1 LSVSSDIREQTKE
14 RNLSLA
20 ALFCAIALAFVG
32 QYFSD
37 KEKAEASS
45 RWSSTLGRIEES
57 HVRTFRIARV
67 YSFNPEI
74 TYSYM
79 CRGKCFK
86 SSEISFPSPQFSNV
100 SDADGF
106 IAKYPSRKR
115 VTVFYDPKE
124 PSHSCLV
131 AGETNSLNKYFWII
145 VVSIGAS
152 IFSFFKAPDFFK
164 GRRAYG
170 SDAIVMI
177 EPPSRKDHL

>member
-37 KEKAEASS
+37 KEKAEACS
-45 RWSSTLGRIEES
+45 RWPSTLGRIEDS
-57 HVRTFRIARV
+57 HVKAFRSARV
-67 YSFNPEI
+67 SNFYPEI

-86 SSEISFPSPQFSNV
+86 SSEISFPSPQFSNE

-106 IAKYPSRKR
+106 IAKYPSHKR

-124 PSHSCLV
+124 PSRSCLI
-131 AGETNSLNKYFWII
+131 AGETNSLNKYLWII

-152 IFSFFKAPDFFK
+152 IFSFFMAPDFFK